1 MKKSIL
7 SKSDLSFLNLRG
19 LDEIVASNT
28 YRYSAACFQRKSLFG
43 FEAFFRK
50 ESKDELKHR
59 TILEN
64 FANDM
69 GAELEMPA
77 IPAVEFKSDEPM
89 AILNHLYQ
97 MELDLLAE
105 YESGME
111 SADRGALKSLCKDM
125 VDIQIEGVGAI
136 SDLIAELE
144 SVGVG
149 FVNQRLLQA

>member
-7 SKSDLSFLNLRG
+7 SKSDLKFLSERG
-19 LDEIVASNT
+19 LDELTASNT
-28 YRYSAACFQRKSLFG
+28 YRYARTCFLKKNLLG
-43 FEAFFRK
+43 FVAFFK
-50 ESKDELKHR
+50 QEAKDELKHR

-77 IPAVEFKSDEPM
+77 IPAVEFESDEPM
-89 AILNHLYQ
+89 AILEHLYQ

-105 YESGME
+105 YESGFE
-111 SADRGALKSLCKDM
+111 NADRGAVRSLCKDM

-136 SDLIAELE
+136 SDLIAQVE
-144 SVGVG
+144 STSVEIVDLTL
-149 FVNQRLLQA
+149 RK

>member
-28 YRYSAACFQRKSLFG
+28 YRYAATCLQRKSLFG

-64 FANDM
+64 FANNM

-77 IPAVEFKSDEPM
+77 IPAIEFASDEPM
-89 AILNHLYQ
+89 AILNHLYK
-97 MELDLLAE
+97 MELNLLAE
-105 YESGME
+105 YEMGMD

-136 SDLIAELE
+136 SDLIAEIE
-144 SVGVG
+144 ATDIGT
-149 FVNQRLLQA
+149 VNQNLLK

>member
-7 SKSDLSFLNLRG
+7 SKSDLKFLNERG
-19 LDEIVASNT
+19 LDEILASNT
-28 YRYSAACFQRKSLFG
+28 YRYAATCLQRQSLFG

-64 FANDM
+64 FANNM
-69 GAELEMPA
+69 GAELDMPA
-77 IPAVEFKSDEPM
+77 IPAIEFASDEPM
-89 AILNHLYQ
+89 AILNHLYK

-105 YESGME
+105 YETGMD
-111 SADRGALKSLCKDM
+111 SCDRGALKSLCKDM

-136 SDLIAELE
+136 SDLIAQVE
-144 SVGVG
+144 STSVEIVDLTL
-149 FVNQRLLQA
+149 RK